1 LGKWALFENKK
12 LRAAFDNKKIW
23 GSILFVILVSGT
35 LSVSLLIIPKNT
47 YIAEAGPPPGI
58 MELKLTQ
65 ATLALTTPGLT
76 EGRYVQAVE
85 EIPEALFPSSLA
97 PLCSQDSVESCNQ
110 FFNLVE
116 AYMPLGIQALTDHQ
130 ANCVLRSCELAAE
143 TRNNLQMVL
152 EAMKVVAG
160 QTEFCDP
167 VNPAADTPDC
177 DLILADDEGL
187 TIDLVWSGFAREV
200 RSPFFYGFSQS
211 PTPQE
216 DVRVIPALK
225 NKECSAV
232 MKEVAGY
239 KVIVRPVKIPIW
251 VEPWFARASIVGFT
265 TVWVWEFVPMEF
277 IKTIE
282 YCNINSNIVQQIE
295 SEVVI
300 DRALMHMWKFWPKD
314 P

>member
-1 LGKWALFENKK
+1 MNNWALFENKK
-12 LRAAFDNKKIW
+12 IW
-23 GSILFVILVSGT
+23 GSIVIVILVSGT
-35 LSVSLLIIPKNT
+35 LSVSLLIIPKDR
-47 YIAEAGPPPGI
+47 YLAEAGTGPGI
-58 MELKLTQ
+58 MELKLGE
-65 ATLALTTPGLT
+65 ATAALTTPGLN
-76 EGRYVQAVE
+76 EGTYLQAVRE
-85 EIPEALFPSSLA
+85 VPEALFPGSMA
-97 PLCSQDSVESCNQ
+97 VLCSQDSVESCNQ

-116 AYMPLGIQALTDHQ
+116 VYMAMGIQALKDHR
-130 ANCVLRSCELAAE
+130 ANCVERSCAAADE
-143 TRNNLQMVL
+143 TRNNLQMVR
-152 EAMKVVAG
+152 EAMQVIAG
-160 QTEFCDP
+160 QAEFCDP

-187 TIDLVWSGFAREV
+187 TIDLVWNGFYREV

-211 PTPQE
+211 LTPQE

-251 VEPWFARASIVGFT
+251 IEPWFARASIVGFT

-295 SEVVI
+295 TEIVI

>member
-23 GSILFVILVSGT
+23 GSILIVILVSGT
-35 LSVSLLIIPKNT
+35 LSVSLLIIPKDR
-47 YIAEAGPPPGI
+47 YLAEAGAVPGI
-58 MELKLTQ
+58 MELKLGE
-65 ATLALTTPGLT
+65 ATTILTTPGLNEAT
-76 EGRYVQAVE
+76 YLQGVREV
-85 EIPEALFPSSLA
+85 PEALFPSSLS
-97 PLCSQDSVESCNQ
+97 PLCSEGSVESCNQ
-110 FFNLVE
+110 FFNLIEVYF
-116 AYMPLGIQALTDHQ
+116 AMGIQALIDHR
-130 ANCVLRSCELAAE
+130 AHCVETSCAAAE
-143 TRNNLQMVL
+143 EVRNNLQMIR
-152 EAMKVVAG
+152 EAMEVIAE
-160 QTEFCDP
+160 QTANC
-167 VNPAADTPDC
+167 NPDTMVGPGC
-177 DLILADDEGL
+177 ALLEQDDEGG
-187 TIDLVWSGFAREV
+187 TIDLIWSGFAREV

-239 KVIVRPVKIPIW
+239 KVVVRPVKIPIW
-251 VEPWFARASIVGFT
+251 VEPWFARASIIGFV

-282 YCNINSNIVQQIE
+282 YCNINSDIVQQIE

>member
-1 LGKWALFENKK
+1 MGKWGIFENKK
-12 LRAAFDNKKIW
+12 LRATFDNKKIW

-35 LSVSLLIIPKNT
+35 LSVSLLIIPKDR
-47 YIAEAGPPPGI
+47 YLAEAGPPPIGI
-58 MELKLTQ
+58 MELKLGE
-65 ATLALTTPGLT
+65 ATATLTTPGLN
-76 EGRYVQAVE
+76 EGTYLRAVGE
-85 EIPEALFPSSLA
+85 VSEALFPGSLA
-97 PLCSQDSVESCNQ
+97 VLCSENSPESCNQ

-116 AYMPLGIQALTDHQ
+116 VYMAMGIQALKDHR
-130 ANCVLRSCELAAE
+130 ANCVERSCAAADE
-143 TRNNLQMVL
+143 ARNALQMVR
-152 EAMKVVAG
+152 EAMEVIAG
-160 QTEFCDP
+160 QTANCD
-167 VNPAADTPDC
+167 ADTLLGSGC
-177 DLILADDEGL
+177 SLLEQDDEGL
-187 TIDLVWSGFAREV
+187 TIDLVWNGFAREV

-251 VEPWFARASIVGFT
+251 IEPWFARASIVGFV